1 MSSNNRGRLLVI
13 TILGLLFC
21 VHSCNEQSIGEG
33 EEIIFRDPDNGTVT
47 DRLSIIDGV
56 PLDMVLIY
64 EGGTHRT
71 IKWNKEHFAPY
82 VSAQVD
88 GKERWLFD
96 GFLFL
101 EIHDGKD
108 RGFASGYREKP
119 ARKSEWEALLN
130 GYFTPGNA
138 ICALDDQVGKVR
150 DGKNMEGDF
159 RKRKVVIAIPEPIPN
174 QKDWG
179 ELDGRSLSFTN
190 RSDRVAACQWYVDY
204 AVKLFGNAKLKNLE
218 LTGFY
223 WLAEEATHTRD
234 MVKEVAG
241 YLDKRGYDFYW
252 IPYYFADGY
261 FEWKELGFDVPYY
274 QPNYF
279 FNEDIPVSRIKE
291 ACLRAKRHGMNLEV
305 EFDERALTGRGN
317 WGYRLHHYLDVFESE
332 AVLYKVHLAYY
343 QGGDAFYRL
352 AQSSNYQDGLLYQRL
367 VNVIVERQKRLAAG
381 E

>member
-1 MSSNNRGRLLVI
+1 MSSNNRGWLLMI
-13 TILGLLFC
+13 TILGFLFC
-21 VHSCNEQSIGEG
+21 ALGCDGQQNGDEG
-33 EEIIFRDPDNGTVT
+33 EIIFREPDNGTVV
-47 DRLSIIDGV
+47 DRSSIIEGA

-119 ARKSEWEALLN
+119 ARKSEWEELLQ
-130 GYFTPGNA
+130 GYFTSGNA
-138 ICALDDQVGKVR
+138 ICALNEQVAAAR
-150 DGKNMEGDF
+150 NGKNVEGDF
-159 RKRKVVIAIPEPIPN
+159 NKRKVVIAIPEPIPN
-174 QKDWG
+174 QEDWG
-179 ELDGRSLSFTN
+179 ELDGRNLSFTS
-190 RSDRVAACQWYVDY
+190 RSDRVAACKWYVDY
-204 AVKLFGNAKLKNLE
+204 AEKLFANAKLHNLE
-218 LTGFY
+218 LIGFY

-234 MVKEVAG
+234 MVKEVADH
-241 YLDKRGYDFYW
+241 LDKKGYDFYW

-261 FEWKELGFDVPYY
+261 FEWKGLGFDVPYY

-279 FNEDIPVSRIKE
+279 FNEDIPMSRIKE

-305 EFDERALTGRGN
+305 EFDERALAGRGN

-332 AVLYKVHLAYY
+332 EMLYKVHLAYY
-343 QGGDAFYRL
+343 QGGDAFYQL
-352 AQSSNYQDGLLYQRL
+352 AKSSNYQDGLLYQRL
-367 VNVIVERQKRLAAG
+367 VNTIVERQKRFSVS